1 MSGELRPWGGDVWV
15 PQWLRRLFRRADA
28 GDTPERMAES
38 GRQSRHAEYPDVSVA
53 ENADRAIFGGW
64 SEGHPGN
71 RDRPRGL

>member
-38 GRQSRHAEYPDVSVA
+38 GRQSRHADYPASPSPRMPTA
-53 ENADRAIFGGW
+53 RSSAAG
-64 SEGHPGN
+64 
-71 RDRPRGL
+71 PRGTRATGTGRGGG